1 MNNHTLGVYLF
12 FVVNDFSELLSHEF
26 ISSSK
31 DSVFAFDSEFLWSFV
46 HDYTL
51 LFYEILQTFLRDN
64 NLDSTKHFCMIW
76 IYFLFYMNED
86 NRAIVIAIIS
96 WCYSL

>member
-31 DSVFAFDSEFLWSFV
+31 DSVFAFDSEFL
-46 HDYTL
+46 
-51 LFYEILQTFLRDN
+51 
-64 NLDSTKHFCMIW
+64 
-76 IYFLFYMNED
+76 
-86 NRAIVIAIIS
+86 
-96 WCYSL
+96 